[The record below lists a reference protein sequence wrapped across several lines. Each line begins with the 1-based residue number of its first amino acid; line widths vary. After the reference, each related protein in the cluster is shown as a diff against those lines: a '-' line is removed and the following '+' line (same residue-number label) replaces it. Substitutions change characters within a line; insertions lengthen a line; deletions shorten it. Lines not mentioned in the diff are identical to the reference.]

1 MQTRNLVAE
10 MFLSMPI
17 QLWVLP
23 VAGLI
28 AYFGLRQADASPGGQ
43 RLWRSVSY
51 GLLLALAF
59 APNALYAA
67 LPGTAPVESGALQP
81 NYLGRFYLDAFYA
94 FAGWAGA
101 WVVRSRLNPK

>member
-23 VAGLI
+23 IAGLI
-28 AYFGLRQADASPGGQ
+28 AYFGLRQADASPDTQ
-43 RLWRSVSY
+43 RLWRSISY
-51 GLLLALAF
+51 GLLLVLAF
-59 APNALYAA
+59 LPNALYAA
-67 LPGTAPVESGALQP
+67 LPGTAPVEPGTLQP

-94 FAGWAGA
+94 FAGWAVA
-101 WVVRSRLNPK
+101 WVVRSRLNAN